1 MTKVKKNKL
10 ISRSSGEKIVMK
22 NTNFYLRAASLLIII
37 AAVLFYNGMK
47 QDEEL
52 TGNVERLEERVEA
65 LEEQQQEM
73 LSALQSYYEER
84 EEAKKAAEE
93 TAKETKKSEEEKDGN
108 DEEDSSDQYYADGNY
123 TGAAEG
129 FGGTIQVE
137 ITLAKDTLTNIAVTS
152 APGEDS
158 AYLSQAQS
166 VIQTVLQEQ
175 STDVDTVSG
184 ATFSSTGILNAI
196 DDALAKAEK
205 K

>member
-1 MTKVKKNKL
+1 MAKVKKDKL
-10 ISRSSGEKIVMK
+10 VLRSSGEKIVMR

-47 QDEEL
+47 RDEEL
-52 TGNVERLEERVEA
+52 TEKAEQLEKRMET

-73 LSALQSYYEER
+73 LLALQSYYEER
-84 EEAKKAAEE
+84 EEEKKAAEE
-93 TAKETKKSEEEKDGN
+93 AEKETKKTEEEKTGN
-108 DEEDSSDQYYADGNY
+108 DEDLSDQYYADGNY
-123 TGAAEG
+123 TGEAEG

-137 ITLAKDTLTNIAVTS
+137 ITLEKDTLTNIAVTS